1 MKHFF
6 QLSIVLFSFITL
18 LPESLMGQSVWT
30 LERCIDHALE
40 YNLDIRQQRLEV
52 KRAGHNVTR
61 AYANLAPSLNAGTR
75 AGYNFGRSID
85 EVTNEFFTERVASQ
99 NISASSSVTLF
110 AGFQNINNIRR
121 NLAMQ
126 TALKYDGENLEN
138 EIILTI
144 ANAYLQ
150 VLYFKD
156 MVEVAGQQLENAK
169 QQVER
174 TRVMVEGGALSKG
187 ELLEIKAIAAEQEAR
202 YTNTNNQLS
211 LAYLELMTLLELDPT
226 EDFTVERPPVDVEDI
241 SPMHDPGAV
250 YRKALQIEPSIA
262 AASKRIEL
270 ADHQLSMARG
280 QRIPSLVLN
289 SSIGT
294 AYSEGYRQMV
304 DNQDTPVFETI
315 PYRDQIS
322 ENLFR
327 AVQVTLQI
335 PIFNNLRA
343 RTEIQH
349 ARIDKDRA
357 QIQLERTKTR
367 LNQLIHQSHAD
378 AMAAYQDYLSNT
390 KALDAARE
398 SLSHADESF
407 RLGLISTLEYN
418 EAVTR
423 FNRAEI
429 NLIQSTYEFVFMV
442 KILEFYQG
450 EGFRL

>member
-1 MKHFF
+1 
-6 QLSIVLFSFITL
+6 
-18 LPESLMGQSVWT
+18 
-30 LERCIDHALE
+30 
-40 YNLDIRQQRLEV
+40 
-52 KRAGHNVTR
+52 
-61 AYANLAPSLNAGTR
+61 
-75 AGYNFGRSID
+75 
-85 EVTNEFFTERVASQ
+85 
-99 NISASSSVTLF
+99 
-110 AGFQNINNIRR
+110 
-121 NLAMQ
+121 
-126 TALKYDGENLEN
+126 
-138 EIILTI
+138 
-144 ANAYLQ
+144 
-150 VLYFKD
+150 
-156 MVEVAGQQLENAK
+156 
-169 QQVER
+169 
-174 TRVMVEGGALSKG
+174 
-187 ELLEIKAIAAEQEAR
+187 
-202 YTNTNNQLS
+202 
-211 LAYLELMTLLELDPT
+211 
-226 EDFTVERPPVDVEDI
+226 
-241 SPMHDPGAV
+241 
-250 YRKALQIEPSIA
+250 
-262 AASKRIEL
+262 
-270 ADHQLSMARG
+270 
-280 QRIPSLVLN
+280 
-289 SSIGT
+289 
-294 AYSEGYRQMV
+294 MV